1 MIFVMDGEG
10 RCVLKG
16 EEWTRLTGQPLAE
29 AAGHGW
35 VVRVHPE
42 DRAIVSRTVEQAIA
56 SISEFS
62 VRFRVL
68 QPDEQ
73 PCWVAAGGIPAVGP
87 PDAPF
92 LGYLGSLTRLA
103 DVTAEAMTAYGN
115 IGRFVP
121 PPAHDATSSTDRLDR
136 IADHLILAHALVEE
150 DGATTALIGIRQ
162 ALFEVGRA
170 LAARQHPTPTLN

>member
-1 MIFVMDGEG
+1 MIFVMDGAG

-16 EEWTRLTGQPLAE
+16 EEWTRLTGQPLDE
-29 AAGHGW
+29 AGGLGW
-35 VVRVHPE
+35 IVRVYPE
-42 DRAIVSRTVEQAIA
+42 DRAIVSRTVEQAVA
-56 SISEFS
+56 SVSEFS

-87 PDAPF
+87 PDTPF

-103 DVTAEAMTAYGN
+103 DGTAEEMTAYGN

-121 PPAHDATSSTDRLDR
+121 PPVHAVTSPADRLDR
-136 IADHLILAHALVEE
+136 IADHLILAHALLEE

-170 LAARQHPTPTLN
+170 LAARQNAKPTLN